1 MNPLLPSPDL
11 VQPVKSPATAIPDLR
26 AVPLNQLADIA
37 EAALRRIVPQPESQR
52 VPVAT
57 FDASL

>member
-1 MNPLLPSPDL
+1 MSPSLPNPDL
-11 VQPVKSPATAIPDLR
+11 VQPVESPASEVPDLR

-37 EAALRRIVPQPESQR
+37 EMMLRRIIPQQGTER
-52 VPVAT
+52 VPVAA